1 MNELKSYTEYAVS
14 TPTADFV
21 IGFDFNY
28 GEDAVNV
35 TVDDVPANTAGY
47 TVVYLNETTVRLSP
61 SVPSGVVRLQRET
74 DIDQTD
80 HAYRAGAKFIAQT
93 MDENFEQLR
102 HSQQEVRD
110 GFSKLSTDTHK
121 IIGGLDAA
129 LELAQ
134 DAAQDAQEAAVIAQG
149 AADTVNTIIVGGKV
163 GAGNVLDASG
173 ETQQQVN
180 YNGGS
185 KWHSRVGGYL
195 ENERV
200 VLANGD
206 IVKSTI
212 DGNTNDP
219 NSNMTGW
226 VKESKPPIES
236 ISDLLAINNPKNH
249 QVETVLSRNEGT
261 GKGGGVFVF
270 HTGSTK
276 NDRGMFFSTPT
287 GSWHRL
293 TLEAWHN
300 VQWWGAVGDGVTDAT
315 VSIKDAIK
323 AHLKEY
329 APNKMPLAS
338 FCTLYFPSS
347 EGAYVVTETIYTLP
361 YLRLKG
367 DSTKGGSTS
376 HNHTKYM
383 SKIGAKFPNAINY
396 AWIISTENYV
406 AATGELINWDTTCT
420 GEQLDAG
427 LITPSFGSCVEDLWI
442 DNLTPE
448 NRIYGGVR
456 FIAAPQSSI
465 ERCWIENVDVGVLST
480 GSWDIRCDVGTV
492 AYKCGAAIWGSSNG
506 TRMNGYLHANT
517 NKTPLPTQMNIFDI
531 PVDKTVG
538 LYAQYAPSISSE
550 MLISER
556 HDHGIRLAAES
567 YMSAQSLYLEANKTA
582 MTLSSSTLNVGNI
595 TGVANDYTLK
605 LGGGSTFEVASCQN
619 NNYKNAFFES
629 IDAYAI
635 SANIPETIAKADTAN
650 TKVFLK
656 NRELKDVVY
665 LSSSTGSDSNSGLIS
680 NNPVA
685 SLTKA
690 LDILNARRTSNQ
702 WGDVISDQRK
712 VCTLIILDSADY
724 SPNNYRE
731 LKNMDLTIKSSNGNT
746 PHLKT
751 SNQAFKLFNSTV
763 RAKGINIQRTYDNN
777 YQLSQGMFICSG
789 SCSVVV
795 ECPNVDLAYP
805 LVSVD
810 PSDLA
815 DVNLSIIGGT
825 GVMTTDARY
834 FQTTSKNTAINAF
847 VRLNNTGYDLNGS
860 SNNGIDA
867 PPGAYITKSVSAVL
881 P

>member
-1 MNELKSYTEYAVS
+1 MADLRIVDAPEIPTEDITGEEKLPTGGNGNYSISLDSLADYTKTKKDLADNTSVDGKVNGVRQELNTHIEDLLNPHQVTKGQIGLGNVDNTADADKPVSNSTQAAIISAVS
-14 TPTADFV
+14 PKADKTYVDNQLSLKANKADIYTKSETYTKQESSDLVSSSISTALTPINASLDL
-21 IGFDFNY
+21 
-28 GEDAVNV
+28 A
-35 TVDDVPANTAGY
+35 
-47 TVVYLNETTVRLSP
+47 RR
-61 SVPSGVVRLQRET
+61 GVVNRYDSSLT
-74 DIDQTD
+74 
-80 HAYRAGAKFIAQT
+80 Y
-93 MDENFEQLR
+93 N
-102 HSQQEVRD
+102 
-110 GFSKLSTDTHK
+110 
-121 IIGGLDAA
+121 IG
-129 LELAQ
+129 
-134 DAAQDAQEAAVIAQG
+134 
-149 AADTVNTIIVGGKV
+149 
-163 GAGNVLDASG
+163 
-173 ETQQQVN
+173 
-180 YNGGS
+180 
-185 KWHSRVGGYL
+185 
-195 ENERV
+195 ERV
-200 VLANGD
+200 VLTNGD

-212 DGNTNDP
+212 GGNENDP
-219 NSNMTGW
+219 NSNMLGW
-226 VKESKPPIES
+226 VKDSQEIVASV
-236 ISDLLAINNPKNH
+236 SDLVAISNPTDH
-249 QVETVLSRNEGT
+249 QVATALSRNAGT

-270 HTGSTK
+270 HAGSTK
-276 NDRGMFFSTPT
+276 NDGGMFFSTPS

-293 TLEAWHN
+293 TLEVWHN
-300 VQWWGAVGDGVTDAT
+300 VQWWGAVGDGVTDDT

-338 FCTLYFPSS
+338 FCTLYFPAS

-361 YLRLKG
+361 YLHLKG
-367 DSTKGGSTS
+367 DSTKGGSTA

-396 AWIISTENYV
+396 KWIISTENYV
-406 AATGELINWDTTCT
+406 TATGELINWDTTCT

-427 LITPSFGSCVEDLWI
+427 LITPSFGSCIEDLWI

-456 FIAAPQSSI
+456 FIAAPQASI
-465 ERCWIENVDVGVLST
+465 ERCWIENVDVGVLFT

-550 MLISER
+550 MVISER

-605 LGGGSTFEVASCQN
+605 LGGGSTFDVASCQN
-619 NNYKNAFFES
+619 NNYTNSFFES
-629 IDAYAI
+629 IDDYAI
-635 SANIPETIAKADTAN
+635 SANIPETIVKADTAN

-685 SLTKA
+685 SLIKA
-690 LDILNARRTSNQ
+690 LDILSARRTSNQ
-702 WGDVISDQRK
+702 WSDVISDQRK
-712 VCTLIILDSADY
+712 VCTLTILDSADY

-731 LKNMDLTIKSSNGNT
+731 LKNIDLTIKSSDGNT
-746 PHLKT
+746 PRLKT

-825 GVMTTDARY
+825 GAMTADARY

-847 VRLNNTGYDLNGS
+847 IRLNNTGYDLNGS

-867 PPGAYITKSVSAVL
+867 PIGTYITKSVSAVL